1 MRAVGMRNGSV
12 FLPKPHK
19 TSTKRLPLP
28 APHPTK
34 KEEDK
39 LALLD
44 EEFSLMD
51 MWSCQTTLTSSRQ
64 PAIQTAR
71 YIDRRVSPLLIE
83 NMRVCA
89 VPYK

>member
-51 MWSCQTTLTSSRQ
+51 MWSCQTTLTSS
-64 PAIQTAR
+64 QTACYTDCKVHR
-71 YIDRRVSPLLIE
+71 QKGISLAHRKHASMCSPL
-83 NMRVCA
+83 
-89 VPYK
+89 